1 MSTVVNGGSWES
13 AGARPAGAAGA
24 AVNGAGPSRVLVAVE
39 DLFFLAKIQETAR
52 QLGVKVHVAKTDADV
67 LERAQASP
75 PPSLIIFDLNGT
87 ATKPIA
93 TIAKLRANPELKRVA
108 LLGFLNHLQADLKQ
122 RAQQAGCDLVMPR
135 SAFSQNLPAL
145 LRRHGQAE
153 AAE

>member
-1 MSTVVNGGSWES
+1 LSTVINGGSWES
-13 AGARPAGAAGA
+13 AGSRPASAAGA
-24 AVNGAGPSRVLVAVE
+24 AANGSGPSRILVAVE

-52 QLGVKVHVAKTDADV
+52 QLGVKIQVAKSAADV
-67 LERAQASP
+67 LERSQAPP

-108 LLGFLNHLQADLKQ
+108 LLGFLNHLQADLKL